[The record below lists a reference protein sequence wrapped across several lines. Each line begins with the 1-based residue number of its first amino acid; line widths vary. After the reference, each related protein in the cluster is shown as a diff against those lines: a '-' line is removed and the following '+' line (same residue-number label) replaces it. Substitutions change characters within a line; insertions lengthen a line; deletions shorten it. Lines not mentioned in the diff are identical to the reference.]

1 MVTDYD
7 CWKEGWRV
15 TAEEVV
21 RTMASNVEKVRRL
34 LEGVIPKIP
43 DERSCHCHKYLDEA
57 LL

>member
-1 MVTDYD
+1 
-7 CWKEGWRV
+7 
-15 TAEEVV
+15 
-21 RTMASNVEKVRRL
+21 MASNVEKVRRL